1 MLTIFFDIFNLF
13 LIFNIRRSKST
24 KLNYTTNT
32 ENLNLNFILL
42 SLGTV
47 GFPFLNKVNAITH
60 SLFSICN
67 QLNLGTCNTQEL
79 CMVTHVLYIKPNK
92 LATWLAIQRSHSH
105 LLWLIFFLKEKK
117 EKKEGGSSLNSL
129 LSNPFP
135 SPLVD
140 LFSEEREKKKKKK
153 KKRGRKLS

>member
-1 MLTIFFDIFNLF
+1 MLTNFFDIFNLF
-13 LIFNIRRSKST
+13 LILNIRRSKST

-67 QLNLGTCNTQEL
+67 QLNLGTCNT
-79 CMVTHVLYIKPNK
+79 
-92 LATWLAIQRSHSH
+92 
-105 LLWLIFFLKEKK
+105 
-117 EKKEGGSSLNSL
+117 
-129 LSNPFP
+129 
-135 SPLVD
+135 
-140 LFSEEREKKKKKK
+140 
-153 KKRGRKLS
+153 